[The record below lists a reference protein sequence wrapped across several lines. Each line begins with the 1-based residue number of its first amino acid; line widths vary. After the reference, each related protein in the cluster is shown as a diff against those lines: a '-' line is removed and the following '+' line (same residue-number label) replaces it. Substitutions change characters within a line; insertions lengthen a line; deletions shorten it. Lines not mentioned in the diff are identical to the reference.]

1 MPFNYYMTVQITYSK
16 KFKWII
22 VSKGTSLIKYRVDY
36 NVHGTFGSSLKCF
49 IVEEELSVQ

>member
-16 KFKWII
+16 KFTWII

-49 IVEEELSVQ
+49 IVEEELSV